1 MDQSDINMSD
11 TTFEE
16 DDERNFSSIASS
28 QHLNDINRTSTYT
41 STISLKIKEH
51 ENPSTSAAAVVA
63 AARAA
68 SKQSSLLDSD
78 SCCSSVAVSTIQRPQ
93 PQRKQNILKKSSM
106 YFSEKISKKKST
118 LFSKPS
124 ATTTTTT
131 TATRDRLNQ
140 KRRSSPGII
149 IKPQESAN
157 VKFTPWWRRLNSYF
171 IPRDEAH
178 WDCFF
183 FQSEERCVV
192 ARGGRARERR
202 ERENAQ
208 SQLYSQI
215 IFCFFFSSSSSFISL
230 SEKLNKR
237 WLLLLTNTHLR
248 TILSFLLWVKVSSW
262 TRLLMYKNLST
273 PSIKWI
279 TFKSLNWAE
288 TPLVWR
294 LARLWVKHSRQRPI

>member
-41 STISLKIKEH
+41 STSSLKIKEH

-78 SCCSSVAVSTIQRPQ
+78 SCCSSAALSTIQQPQ

-124 ATTTTTT
+124 ATTTTTS
-131 TATRDRLNQ
+131 TAARDRLNQ
-140 KRRSSPGII
+140 KRRSSPGIT

-157 VKFTPWWRRLNSYF
+157 VKFTPWWRRLNNYF

-183 FQSEERCVV
+183 FQWGEVCSSDR
-192 ARGGRARERR
+192 GRARERER
-202 ERENAQ
+202 ERTRKVN
-208 SQLYSQI
+208 Y
-215 IFCFFFSSSSSFISL
+215 
-230 SEKLNKR
+230 
-237 WLLLLTNTHLR
+237 T
-248 TILSFLLWVKVSSW
+248 VK
-262 TRLLMYKNLST
+262 
-273 PSIKWI
+273 
-279 TFKSLNWAE
+279 
-288 TPLVWR
+288 
-294 LARLWVKHSRQRPI
+294 